1 MIIYNWSIY
10 NLIGL
15 KGRLRKVVSDWS
27 IIWLIVIIFNWS
39 IFNFIGKKKRLSKVI
54 AKWLSVIEVLFCVLR
69 LSKLIANLFD
79 EYIVDCFTALH
90 HNLLITSM
98 VCEV

>member
-27 IIWLIVIIFNWS
+27 IIWLIVIIFN
-39 IFNFIGKKKRLSKVI
+39 FIGKKKRLRKVI
-54 AKWLSVIEVLFCVLR
+54 AKWLSVIEVLFCVLK

>member
-27 IIWLIVIIFNWS
+27 IIWLIVIIFN
-39 IFNFIGKKKRLSKVI
+39 FIGKKKRLRKVI
-54 AKWLSVIEVLFCVLR
+54 AKWLSVIEVLFCVLK

-79 EYIVDCFTALH
+79 EYIVDCFTATC